1 MCYSNRIK
9 RLFNFLTKGRKKKII
24 FRDNLETTLNEDS
37 LHSSVISAFDED
49 SMEYDFIYEN
59 DNMINNSAFNW
70 NRSDNSNEIDQ
81 SIVEDDDYDSYELIT
96 GNDTNV
102 VLDDSKFS
110 PSIRSTDNADVAS
123 EDYSRNIV
131 NSKLKSRKLRSRSSK
146 SRKAK
151 RALNLA
157 PLISM
162 GTLRDDAISVDDS
175 SKAVLKSKADR
186 SLKLV
191 PLISGESDHN
201 DDESVVSED
210 ITKVSVKSKAD
221 RSLKLVPLISGKS
234 DHNDDESVV
243 SEDIIK
249 VSVKSKADQS
259 LKLASSITTD
269 NKSNESVNAVNE
281 DYQVSKVE
289 DFEFV

>member
-1 MCYSNRIK
+1 LAPISNSSINNIDFTNTDSQKVSVMSITEFLKMYLTGLISFILLTILYMCYSNRIK
-9 RLFNFLTKGRKKKII
+9 RLFNFVSEGRKKKII
-24 FRDNLETTLNEDS
+24 FKDNLETTLNEDS

-110 PSIRSTDNADVAS
+110 SLICSADNADLAS
-123 EDYSRNIV
+123 EDISKNIV
-131 NSKLKSRKLRSRSSK
+131 NSKLKSKKLKHSSK

-162 GTLRDDAISVDDS
+162 GTLRDDTISVDDS

-186 SLKLV
+186 SLRLAS
-191 PLISGESDHN
+191 LISTKNNSD
-201 DDESVVSED
+201 
-210 ITKVSVKSKAD
+210 
-221 RSLKLVPLISGKS
+221 KL
-234 DHNDDESVV
+234 
-243 SEDIIK
+243 
-249 VSVKSKADQS
+249 
-259 LKLASSITTD
+259 
-269 NKSNESVNAVNE
+269 
-281 DYQVSKVE
+281 
-289 DFEFV
+289 